1 MITCDSEVC
10 LSKMLQDSVQLFN
23 EALMIFG
30 FGAVIYSDDNDIPVL
45 SGIAFKI
52 FLCFNLRNCLFC
64 RTVILE
70 FNLPCPPQGRLRVLS
85 FPSSVLL

>member
-1 MITCDSEVC
+1 MITCDSEIC

-30 FGAVIYSDDNDIPVL
+30 FGAVIYSDDNDTAVL

-52 FLCFNLRNCLFC
+52 FLRFNLRNRIFC
-64 RTVILE
+64 GTVILE
-70 FNLPCPPQGRLRVLS
+70 FNQNQRMFPCYRLIH
-85 FPSSVLL
+85 